1 MQTILLFLKG
11 FVMGMVELIP
21 GVSAG
26 TIAFITGIYT
36 ELLDS
41 IKGLNLSALKV
52 WKERGF
58 RAFWTAINGR
68 FLLTLVTG
76 MFLAL
81 LSFSRLIQ
89 YVLKHHP
96 ELCWSFFFGLIIAA
110 SLYIARDI
118 KWNFARILLFASGI
132 GVMAYIFTASSGALE
147 PTPINLIIGGAVA
160 ISAMLLPGIS
170 GSFMLVLMGLYA
182 PVLAALNSF
191 DLPVLLYFIFG
202 IGAGLLL
209 FTRLLSWLL
218 HHYAQA
224 MQALLTGVMIGSL
237 IKIWP
242 WKETAVRF
250 NARSLIE
257 TFERNVLPSW
267 STEIIPAL
275 LLMVLGVT
283 VVFAV
288 ELAAKR
294 LLK

>member
-41 IKGLNLSALKV
+41 IKSINLGALKI

-58 RAFWTAINGR
+58 RAFWQAINGR

-96 ELCWSFFFGLIIAA
+96 ELCWSLFFGLIIAA

-118 KWNFARILLFASGI
+118 KWNFVRTVLLILGI
-132 GVMAYIFTASSGALE
+132 AVMAYIFTASSGALE
-147 PTPINLIIGGAVA
+147 PTPINLIIGGAIA

-170 GSFMLVLMGLYA
+170 GSFMLVLMGLYK

-191 DLPVLLYFIFG
+191 DYMILLYFIFG
-202 IGAGLLL
+202 LGAGLLL

-242 WKETAVRF
+242 WKEAAIRF
-250 NARSLIE
+250 NERSLIE
-257 TFERNVLPSW
+257 PYEKNVLPNLSL
-267 STEIIPAL
+267 ELVPAL
-275 LLMVLGVT
+275 LLMALGIGL
-283 VVFAV
+283 VFGV
-288 ELAAKR
+288 EWAAKR